1 MFTECQDSHC
11 RSVAPLQDT
20 PAIKMPYNA
29 TVWVKVGYTVYMSA
43 NTTGFSIQGDWII
56 WNFKMD
62 LPIPSYLIAFSI
74 GDLLEVPIGPKGTRT
89 HLITEPENIHNDTE
103 ELSELPTLLDTVEA
117 YVNPPNPY
125 EWGTYSVIVQPPSF
139 PIGGMENPLLT
150 FASPT
155 IIVGDKSQVDVV
167 THEIAHSWTGN

>member
-1 MFTECQDSHC
+1 M
-11 RSVAPLQDT
+11 
-20 PAIKMPYNA
+20 
-29 TVWVKVGYTVYMSA
+29 
-43 NTTGFSIQGDWII
+43 
-56 WNFKMD
+56 
-62 LPIPSYLIAFSI
+62 
-74 GDLLEVPIGPKGTRT
+74 LEVPIGPKGTRT

-125 EWGTYSVIVQPPSF
+125 EWGNYSVIVQPPSF